1 MHRLDR
7 VHGVETM
14 CAWRGEIEF
23 LAELIEKV
31 FSRLFPNPHRAIALH
46 VAVAAHRAQARSR
59 FAKLTAQQHQVNDLL
74 NIRHGVLVLRQA
86 HSPTKDHPLRLD
98 ENARGIFKLTLL
110 DSALVENVA
119 QMNLRQRSFE
129 FIEAA
134 RVFFDKLAIQNLA
147 GPPLFGIEKFLHD
160 AFYQS
165 HVTVDADL
173 DE

>member
-14 CAWRGEIEF
+14 RAWRGEIEF

-86 HSPTKDHPLRLD
+86 HSPTKDHPLRFD
-98 ENARGIFKLTLL
+98 EDARGTLEITFL
-110 DSALVENVA
+110 DSTLIENFA
-119 QMNLRQRSFE
+119 QMKLRQRGFE

-134 RVFFDKLAIQNLA
+134 RVFLYELVIQNLA
-147 GPPLFGIEKFLHD
+147 G
-160 AFYQS
+160 A
-165 HVTVDADL
+165 
-173 DE
+173 